1 MSSGVWFPTLGLVI
15 WLCCLGPS
23 QGGKILVVP
32 VDGSHWLSM
41 EILVKELV
49 HRGHEILVL
58 VPETSMVIHG
68 SENYK
73 TEIYPVSY
81 TKDELEEK
89 FHKVKERV
97 FLNEPGIMDLVH
109 SVHRFVEFTLIQV
122 NGCERLLN
130 NQSLMTRLQG
140 EGFDLVLTDPFLPC
154 GSILAHTFSIPAVYF
169 LRGLTCHLN
178 LQANPCPS
186 PVSYVPAFFSDNT
199 DVMSFPQRVKNMFM
213 FFLESYICKIMYSK
227 FDDLVSRHFGDITN
241 YKDLISHGAIW
252 LLRYDF
258 AFEWPRPILP
268 NMFFIGGLNCGKK
281 APLPADLEEFVD
293 GSGDDGFIVFT
304 LGSMVSNLPE
314 EKAKQFFD
322 AFRQIP
328 QRVLWR
334 YTGVPPKDVPKNV
347 RLMKWLPQN
356 DLLAH
361 PKAKVFITHG
371 GNHGVYEG
379 ICNAVPM
386 LMFPLFGDQSDNVFR
401 MVVRGVAEKLAAHD
415 VTTKKILDALKKLI
429 HDKSYKEK
437 IVKLSQIH
445 LDRPIEPLD
454 LAAFWT
460 EFVIKHKGAA
470 HLRVAAHDLN
480 WIQYHSLDVIG
491 FLLIILLTV
500 VWVML
505 KCCLFCSRKC
515 CRKGAPKTKSE

>member
-23 QGGKILVVP
+23 QEGKILVVP

-41 EILVKELV
+41 KILVKELV

-73 TEIYPVSY
+73 TEIYTLAY

-89 FHKVKERV
+89 FNKMRDEV
-97 FLNEPGIMDLVH
+97 FQRAPGIMDFFH
-109 SVHRFVEFTLIQV
+109 SVQRFVEFTLIQM
-122 NGCERLLN
+122 NGCESLLN
-130 NQSLMTRLQG
+130 NQSLMTRLRG

-154 GSILAHTFSIPAVYF
+154 GSILAHTFSIPAVYL
-169 LRGLTCHLN
+169 LRGLPCGLHV
-178 LQANPCPS
+178 QANQCPS
-186 PVSYVPAFFSDNT
+186 PVSYVPVFSSDNT
-199 DVMSFPQRVKNMFM
+199 GVMTFPQRVKNMFI
-213 FFLESYICKIMYSK
+213 FFMQPYVCKMIYAH
-227 FDDLVSRHFGDITN
+227 FDDLVSRYLGDITT

-252 LLRYDF
+252 LIRDDF
-258 AFEWPRPILP
+258 AFEWPRPLLP
-268 NMFFIGGLNCGKK
+268 NMFFVGGINCAKK
-281 APLPADLEEFVD
+281 APLP
-293 GSGDDGFIVFT
+293 
-304 LGSMVSNLPE
+304 P
-314 EKAKQFFD
+314 
-322 AFRQIP
+322 
-328 QRVLWR
+328 VLWR

-371 GNHGVYEG
+371 GTHGVYEG

-386 LMFPLFGDQSDNVFR
+386 FIFSLFADQHENAHR
-401 MVVRGVAEKLAAHD
+401 MVTRGVAKTVTIHD
-415 VTTKKILDALKKLI
+415 VTTERIVDALNKLI

-491 FLLIILLTV
+491 ILLIILLTV

-505 KCCLFCSRKC
+505 KCCLFCTRKC

>member
-89 FHKVKERV
+89 FHK
-97 FLNEPGIMDLVH
+97 
-109 SVHRFVEFTLIQV
+109 
-122 NGCERLLN
+122 
-130 NQSLMTRLQG
+130 
-140 EGFDLVLTDPFLPC
+140 
-154 GSILAHTFSIPAVYF
+154 
-169 LRGLTCHLN
+169 
-178 LQANPCPS
+178 
-186 PVSYVPAFFSDNT
+186 
-199 DVMSFPQRVKNMFM
+199 
-213 FFLESYICKIMYSK
+213 
-227 FDDLVSRHFGDITN
+227 
-241 YKDLISHGAIW
+241 
-252 LLRYDF
+252 
-258 AFEWPRPILP
+258 
-268 NMFFIGGLNCGKK
+268 
-281 APLPADLEEFVD
+281 DLEEFVD